1 MQAVG
6 PPAVHQLR
14 DEVDARLDG
23 EHEAGLEAP
32 RQPQIGEPELR
43 RPLLPELV
51 ADDVAEVLHVVDI
64 EAHHVSEPV
73 HEEHRVRARLD
84 RRLRIPLH
92 EAEVL
97 EAGGDGPRR
106 QQVELAVG
114 DPGRGG
120 RDRRLVGRQHDLVDV
135 ALLLGVPA
143 GDRHRA
149 GDVRR
154 VAARRLGAAVDQ
166 QQVAL

>member
-6 PPAVHQLR
+6 APAVHQLR
-14 DEVDARLDG
+14 DEVDAGLDG
-23 EHEAGLEAP
+23 EDEAGLEAP
-32 RQPQIGEPELR
+32 RQSEVGEPELG
-43 RPLLPELV
+43 RPLLPDLV
-51 ADDVAEVLHVVDI
+51 ADDVAEVLHVVDV
-64 EAHHVSEPV
+64 EAQHVAEPV
-73 HEEHRVRARLD
+73 DEEHRVRARLD
-84 RRLRIPLH
+84 RSLHIPLH

-114 DPGRGG
+114 DSGRGG
-120 RDRRLVGRQHDLVDV
+120 RDRRFVGRQHDLVDF
-135 ALLLGVPA
+135 ALLLGVPS
-143 GDRHRA
+143 GDGHRT